1 MTKVDLAF
9 QLNAIILAF
18 LDELKTCKKENG
30 GSRFKVVDSVKRPP
44 VQLLTVR
51 KMVISD
57 LANEW
62 RSYWWNGW
70 RRDMRWWST

>member
-57 LANEW
+57 LANE
-62 RSYWWNGW
+62 
-70 RRDMRWWST
+70 